1 MVGSEEPPFNEHPSG
16 SYSPPYLIYLHTLF
30 NDLGDDIPSWVKW
43 QMEACQCDW
52 RMCNWATR
60 INLQI
65 PTIIM
70 TAGIAM
76 IWQVCLY

>member
-1 MVGSEEPPFNEHPSG
+1 MFDEHM
-16 SYSPPYLIYLHTLF
+16 YLTY
-30 NDLGDDIPSWVKW
+30 DLGDDIPSWVKW

-52 RMCNWATR
+52 RMCNWAMR
-60 INLQI
+60 IHLPI

-76 IWQVCLY
+76 VWQVVLMQSAVSTST